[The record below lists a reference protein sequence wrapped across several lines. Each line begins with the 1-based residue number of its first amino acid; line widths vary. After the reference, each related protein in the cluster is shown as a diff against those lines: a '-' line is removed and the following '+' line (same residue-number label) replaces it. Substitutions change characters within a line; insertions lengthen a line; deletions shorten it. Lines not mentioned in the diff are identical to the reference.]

1 MGMLNGGVGGPTVCR
16 EPTLTKQSEA
26 AATDINVIMKRYE
39 QTGLLPQA
47 VREAV
52 FTDVSQVGDFR
63 TALEVIRVAQEGF
76 MQLPAQVRAEFR
88 NDPAEFVDF
97 CSDPG
102 NRARMVELGLVEAET
117 PKPGVEA
124 VKPPEPAS

>member
-26 AATDINVIMKRYE
+26 AATDINLIMKRYE

-76 MQLPAQVRAEFR
+76 MQLPAGVRSEFQ
-88 NDPAEFVDF
+88 NDPAAFVDF

-102 NRARMVELGLVEAET
+102 NRARLVELGLVEAEAAAPEVAPAAPT
-117 PKPGVEA
+117 PA
-124 VKPPEPAS
+124 